1 MPYTYDEQYVY
12 LNDRALSV
20 LGWGCG
26 KGQKR
31 VFAEQHLP
39 PDVIPQ
45 GAMHVNAFLDTIGP
59 YAQLH
64 QPAIDEGLVT
74 QQLITDWLESHP
86 AV

>member
-1 MPYTYDEQYVY
+1 MPYTYDEDWVY
-12 LNDRALSV
+12 LTDRALSV

-39 PDVIPQ
+39 PDAIPQ

-59 YAQLH
+59 YEQLH
-64 QPAIDEGLVT
+64 QPAINQGLVT
-74 QQLITDWLESHP
+74 QQRITDWLHNH